1 MINIYSSVP
10 QRTRD
15 VEIIDGIPMERRE
28 DHIGEILR
36 FDFESHGSLESRQ
49 VIGHSCWHWRWR
61 PMISS
66 ADGCCCCPIS
76 WAQRSLAF
84 DATHATCGEG
94 NRIQPIYCSS
104 WPLSRESVSKKP
116 SRNQRNSW
124 LGFHCDDFISD
135 TSTTQLG
142 LYSSMYMYSFISR

>member
-49 VIGHSCWHWRWR
+49 VIGHSC
-61 PMISS
+61 
-66 ADGCCCCPIS
+66 
-76 WAQRSLAF
+76 
-84 DATHATCGEG
+84 
-94 NRIQPIYCSS
+94 
-104 WPLSRESVSKKP
+104 
-116 SRNQRNSW
+116 
-124 LGFHCDDFISD
+124 
-135 TSTTQLG
+135 
-142 LYSSMYMYSFISR
+142 